1 MNILLQQ
8 DGGLGRKCFA
18 DIGNGYKETE
28 RLLVRRCGMGRAV
41 LLALALVLGL
51 AALLRVKKY
60 FKGSCRRRGC
70 CALRVHSTEN
80 GQEKR

>member
-1 MNILLQQ
+1 M
-8 DGGLGRKCFA
+8 
-18 DIGNGYKETE
+18 
-28 RLLVRRCGMGRAV
+28 VRAV